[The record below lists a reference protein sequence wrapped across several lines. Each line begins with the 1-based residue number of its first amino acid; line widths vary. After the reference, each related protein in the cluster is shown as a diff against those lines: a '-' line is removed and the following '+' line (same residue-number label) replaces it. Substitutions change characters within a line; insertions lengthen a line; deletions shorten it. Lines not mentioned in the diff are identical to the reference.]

1 MKRILRIGRGV
12 KVKRARVR
20 EILDLS
26 TKAMDVDARTE
37 LIQAL
42 IPLGL
47 WHVKEVLEEEV
58 KALAGE
64 WYKRQGLEGYD
75 RWGKQWGSVYLRDQK
90 LPILV
95 PRVRN
100 QQEGKEIQLRSYER
114 LQEPRNGDEGVLKR
128 ILHGLSCRS
137 YEACAEAVPEAFGL
151 SGSTMSKRYIRA
163 SVRELKRLCERR
175 LESYDIVVL
184 ILDG

>member
-12 KVKRARVR
+12 KVRRARVK
-20 EILDLS
+20 EILDLPV
-26 TKAMDVDARTE
+26 KAMDVNARTE

-47 WHVKEVLEEEV
+47 WHVKEVLEQEV
-58 KALAGE
+58 RSLAGE
-64 WYKRQGLEGYD
+64 RYKRQGLVGYD

-90 LPILV
+90 VPIEV

-100 QQEGKEIQLRSYER
+100 QQEDKEIRLRSYER
-114 LQEPRNGDEGVLKR
+114 LQEPRNGDEGVLRR

-137 YEACAEAVPEAFGL
+137 YEACVDYNAVF
-151 SGSTMSKRYIRA
+151 TK
-163 SVRELKRLCERR
+163 C
-175 LESYDIVVL
+175 
-184 ILDG
+184 